1 MHRAILQTVY
11 HAARQDV
18 AAGNSNDSFSFS
30 AVFSEIIDMFL
41 NLLSTKDE
49 EISMLRTRPIER
61 EPVFL
66 SDDSSDDSDDSE
78 ELEDAYDRI
87 HDLVEATEQ
96 QRMYYSKMLETM
108 QKTQQSPPV
117 ASTPTPVSM
126 ISLQDN
132 DGVQQLQ
139 MKVNTLTDSLQTARD
154 EVKTL
159 DTENRNCMESA

>member
-1 MHRAILQTVY
+1 MRRAILQTVY

-66 SDDSSDDSDDSE
+66 SDDTSDDSDDSE

-87 HDLVEATEQ
+87 HDLMEATEQ
-96 QRMYYSKMLETM
+96 QRMYYLKMLETM
-108 QKTQQSPPV
+108 HKTQKRLPV
-117 ASTPTPVSM
+117 ARTPTPVSM

>member
-1 MHRAILQTVY
+1 MRRAILQTVY

-49 EISMLRTRPIER
+49 EISMLRTRPMER

-87 HDLVEATEQ
+87 HDLMEATEQ
-96 QRMYYSKMLETM
+96 QRMYYLKMLETM
-108 QKTQQSPPV
+108 QKTQKSPPA

>member
-1 MHRAILQTVY
+1 MRRAILQTVY
-11 HAARQDV
+11 HASRQDV

-87 HDLVEATEQ
+87 HDLMEATEQ

>member
-1 MHRAILQTVY
+1 MRRAILQTVY

-87 HDLVEATEQ
+87 HDLMEATEQ
-96 QRMYYSKMLETM
+96 QRMYYSKMLE
-108 QKTQQSPPV
+108 TQQSPPV

>member
-1 MHRAILQTVY
+1 MRRAILQTVY

-87 HDLVEATEQ
+87 HDLMEATEQ

-108 QKTQQSPPV
+108 QKTQKSPPA

>member
-1 MHRAILQTVY
+1 MRRAILQTVY

-87 HDLVEATEQ
+87 HDLMEATEQ
-96 QRMYYSKMLETM
+96 QRMYYLKMLETM
-108 QKTQQSPPV
+108 QKTQKSPPA

-132 DGVQQLQ
+132 ATVQPLQ
-139 MKVNTLTDSLQTARD
+139 MNVNTLTDSLQTARD

>member
-1 MHRAILQTVY
+1 M
-11 HAARQDV
+11 
-18 AAGNSNDSFSFS
+18 
-30 AVFSEIIDMFL
+30 FSEIIDMFL

-87 HDLVEATEQ
+87 HDLMEATEQ

>member
-1 MHRAILQTVY
+1 MRRAILQTVY

-49 EISMLRTRPIER
+49 EISMLRTRPMER

>member
-1 MHRAILQTVY
+1 MRRAILQTVY

-49 EISMLRTRPIER
+49 EISMLRTRPMER

-96 QRMYYSKMLETM
+96 QRMYYLKMLETM
-108 QKTQQSPPV
+108 QKTQKSPPA

>member
-1 MHRAILQTVY
+1 MRRAILQTVY

-18 AAGNSNDSFSFS
+18 AAGNSNDSFSFY

-87 HDLVEATEQ
+87 HDLMEATEQ
-96 QRMYYSKMLETM
+96 QRMYYSKILETM
-108 QKTQQSPPV
+108 QKTQHSPPV

>member
-1 MHRAILQTVY
+1 MRRAILQTVY

-87 HDLVEATEQ
+87 HDLMEATEQ
-96 QRMYYSKMLETM
+96 QRMYYLKMLETM
-108 QKTQQSPPV
+108 QKTQKSPPA

-132 DGVQQLQ
+132 ETVQQLQ

>member
-1 MHRAILQTVY
+1 MRRAILQTVY

-49 EISMLRTRPIER
+49 EISMLRTRPMER

-96 QRMYYSKMLETM
+96 QRMYYLKMLETM
-108 QKTQQSPPV
+108 QKTQKSPPV

-126 ISLQDN
+126 ISIQDN
-132 DGVQQLQ
+132 ETVQQLQ
-139 MKVNTLTDSLQTARD
+139 MKVDSLNEDIQATKD
-154 EVKTL
+154 DMETL
-159 DTENRNCMESA
+159 ETENRNCMESV

>member
-1 MHRAILQTVY
+1 MRRAILQTVY

-18 AAGNSNDSFSFS
+18 ADGNSNDSFSFS

-49 EISMLRTRPIER
+49 EISMLRTRPMER

-87 HDLVEATEQ
+87 HDLMEATEQ

-108 QKTQQSPPV
+108 HKTKQSPPAV
-117 ASTPTPVSM
+117 VSPTPVSM

-132 DGVQQLQ
+132 DVAQQLQ
-139 MKVNTLTDSLQTARD
+139 MQVDFLKDSLQTARD

-159 DTENRNCMESA
+159 ETENRNCMESA

>member
-87 HDLVEATEQ
+87 HDLMEATEQ

-117 ASTPTPVSM
+117 ASTPTPVSK
-126 ISLQDN
+126 ISLLDN

>member
-1 MHRAILQTVY
+1 MA
-11 HAARQDV
+11 
-18 AAGNSNDSFSFS
+18 SFSFS

-87 HDLVEATEQ
+87 HDLMEATEQ
-96 QRMYYSKMLETM
+96 QRMYYSKMLKTM

>member
-1 MHRAILQTVY
+1 MRRAILQTVY

-49 EISMLRTRPIER
+49 EISMLRTRPMER

-78 ELEDAYDRI
+78 ELDDAYDRI

-96 QRMYYSKMLETM
+96 QRMYYLKMLETM

>member
-1 MHRAILQTVY
+1 MRRAILQTVY
-11 HAARQDV
+11 HASRQDV

-49 EISMLRTRPIER
+49 EISMLRTRPMER

-87 HDLVEATEQ
+87 HDLMEATEQ